1 MGAVDDHGAFG
12 IDDAGAGVVG
22 VVGGDEGFFFVAED
36 PFQRAFGGCFEG
48 GVDFVDAD
56 FFFEF
61 EDEVGEGGVEEGD
74 PDGDAVEAVLEFG
87 EDHGDG
93 GGRTGGGG
101 DEGIDGRAGAAEVF
115 VGSVDDGLGVGEV
128 MQSGEHA
135 VFEAEGFVDHL
146 DDGRDAVGGAG
157 GVGDDVI
164 GGGIVKIVVAA
175 HNDVEDAFFDGGGD
189 DDFFDAGVEV
199 GLQAFGVTEGS
210 GTLENN
216 VDAGPVDFRRMVFG
230 SVGES
235 LALDEDGVGGAGNV
249 AIPAAVDGVE
259 FEEVGCRFG
268 VGLGVVEADKFEFG
282 IIEGGAEDEAT
293 DTAKTVDGDFH
304 GRFMMTG
311 TGEGKRRSG
320 NFF

>member
-12 IDDAGAGVVG
+12 VDHAGAGVVG

-36 PFQRAFGGCFEG
+36 SLQGTFGGCFEG
-48 GVDFVDAD
+48 GIDFVDGD
-56 FFFEF
+56 FFFQL

-74 PDGDAVEAVLEFG
+74 PDGDAVEAAFEFW

-93 GGRTGGGG
+93 GGRPGGGG

-128 MQSGEHA
+128 MQSGEHT
-135 VFEAEGFVDHL
+135 VFEAEGLVDHL
-146 DDGRDAVGGAG
+146 DDGRDAVGCAG

-164 GGGIVKIVVAA
+164 GGGAVESVVAA
-175 HNDVEDAFFDGGGD
+175 HDDIEDTFFDGGGD

-199 GLQAFGVTEGS
+199 GLQAFGVAEGA
-210 GTLENN
+210 GAFEDD
-216 VDAGPVDFRRMVFG
+216 VDAGPVDFGRMVLG

-235 LALDEDGVGGAGNV
+235 LAVDEDGVLGAGNI

-259 FEEVGCRFG
+259 FEEVGCGFG
-268 VGLGVVEADKFEFG
+268 VGFGIVEADKFEFG

-293 DTAKTVDGDFH
+293 DTAKSVDGDFH
-304 GRFMMTG
+304 RRFMMTG
-311 TGEGKRRSG
+311 AGEGKRRSV